1 MIIIYNNNQSF
12 IVRAHRVDCIISAL
26 EMRAAGVGVGI
37 VPRNRCR
44 ANKHSSLFSFGKF
57 FFLKFHPPTGH
68 AVRYFIEAYLYVYMY
83 MYYYHG
89 QVFAYIYI

>member
-44 ANKHSSLFSFGKF
+44 ANAPLIFPLASF
-57 FFLKFHPPTGH
+57 
-68 AVRYFIEAYLYVYMY
+68 YF
-83 MYYYHG
+83 
-89 QVFAYIYI
+89 